1 MTDFTGQQES
11 KLSRKS
17 RKHLFCL
24 HISFPF
30 ILIPKYSYI
39 SCFVLKSFL
48 YRFDFSVHSVFSID
62 LIFFFSTLSQALGH
76 LFVGIVFG
84 TPRARLSNPFLTLD
98 STSEL
103 PRDAESRSLKYTV
116 VLFPLLCPSIVPFPC
131 QVVPL

>member
-11 KLSRKS
+11 KLSRES

-39 SCFVLKSFL
+39 PYFVLKSFL
-48 YRFDFSVHSVFSID
+48 YRFDFSGHSVFSID
-62 LIFFFSTLSQALGH
+62 LIFFSSTLSHALGH

-84 TPRARLSNPFLTLD
+84 TPRTRLSNPFLTLD
-98 STSEL
+98 NTSEL
-103 PRDAESRSLKYTV
+103 LRDAESRSLKYMV
-116 VLFPLLCPSIVPFPC
+116 VLCSLLCPSIVLFPC
-131 QVVPL
+131 QVIPL